1 MNLTLAVL
9 SFVTLTGVLLL
20 TQVEG
25 AGAIAILLPLVAL
38 IVWLICQER
47 IDREF
52 LIRVFIG
59 ALIVRILVGTLI
71 YFFHAQDF
79 FGGDALTY
87 DFYGVA
93 QLKAWGGDK
102 YYEGLT
108 SRWFGSSGWGMMYLV
123 AAIYRIVGRNMLAV
137 QFVNAALG
145 AATAAVTY
153 LIALNLFGHTRTAR
167 VSALLSAFLP
177 SLVIW
182 SSQGLKVSRTA
193 RLSSC

>member
-1 MNLTLAVL
+1 MNLTLAAL
-9 SFVTLTGVLLL
+9 SFAALTGVLLL
-20 TQVEG
+20 TQGEG

-93 QLKAWGGDK
+93 QLKAWGG
-102 YYEGLT
+102 T
-108 SRWFGSSGWGMMYLV
+108 S
-123 AAIYRIVGRNMLAV
+123 
-137 QFVNAALG
+137 
-145 AATAAVTY
+145 T
-153 LIALNLFGHTRTAR
+153 TRD
-167 VSALLSAFLP
+167 
-177 SLVIW
+177 
-182 SSQGLKVSRTA
+182 
-193 RLSSC
+193 